1 MGKVEMLKN
10 ILLEEYGIAT
20 DKELEKAIRETK
32 KINIG
37 IFTTCAKEELPKGV
51 RKGA

>member
-1 MGKVEMLKN
+1 MSRVEYLKN
-10 ILLEEYGIAT
+10 ILLEEYGIST
-20 DKELEKAIRETK
+20 DKELERAIQQMP

-37 IFTTCAKEELPKGV
+37 VFTTQIKGKFEKGE